1 MKKNFLMENFLALLS
16 IALQLSGAILL
27 MFKFWG
33 KRKEEILQQYFNSS
47 ESICRDD
54 GEEVV
59 LHKEKLRKIFRE
71 IYLTRFS
78 FIYIVLG
85 YALSVLDKS
94 TSKCCAILIIMSM
107 SVFLI
112 LLAHFVSI
120 LICRIKYSKDLK
132 IPYNDAEKI
141 GNATQIMSKE
151 EVEEIINTL
160 D

>member
-1 MKKNFLMENFLALLS
+1 MENTFAVLS
-16 IALQLSGAILL
+16 IAFQLSGAVLL
-27 MFKFWG
+27 TIRFWG
-33 KRKEEILQQYFNSS
+33 KRKNEILQQYFNSS

-59 LHKEKLRKIFRE
+59 LRKEKLQKIFKE

-78 FIYIVLG
+78 FVYIVFG
-85 YALSVLDKS
+85 YVLSVFDILIS
-94 TSKCCAILIIMSM
+94 RCCAILIILLITLL
-107 SVFLI
+107 LI

-132 IPYNDAEKI
+132 IPYDEAVEKGDAV
-141 GNATQIMSKE
+141 QIMSNKE
-151 EVEEIINTL
+151 VDDLINSL